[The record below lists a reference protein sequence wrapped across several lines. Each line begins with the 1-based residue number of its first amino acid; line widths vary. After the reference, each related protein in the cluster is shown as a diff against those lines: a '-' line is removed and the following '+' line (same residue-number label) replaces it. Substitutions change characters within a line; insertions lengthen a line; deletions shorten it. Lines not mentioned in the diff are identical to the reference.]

1 MPLSALCR
9 RSTTDMSIVK
19 LNPWNANTPEASLNK
34 FFGSLAMH
42 VNYFIMIA
50 ISLLFALG
58 CGETAESRAKTSS
71 GKDTKILVDHVGEGQ
86 LSESVVLAPARGL
99 DEPVRVNRTLE
110 VVKDSNALSE
120 ARQLHLTEI
129 NSLYDAAM
137 VAIDSKDHLFLEHM
151 WALESRK
158 QHSVNALKAILSD
171 KSSSTTA
178 KAKAG
183 YVLTQLGENSGEDFL
198 FNSLSSK
205 DAGIR
210 LEAMKMLG
218 EWDIEVDFSKGGRG
232 DLLTSM
238 MLDPEEAIRSEAVS
252 LCVKNNLPGCEEKL
266 VQLIEEKKVSDLG
279 KAVLDL
285 GRVATTKESVALMLT
300 YLFKEPEEQY
310 GQWNGY
316 ALKRVLSNPDPA
328 VSEPIRKTLHA
339 YTLRFDQQRY
349 DQSLVRD
356 LAMTAEGD
364 SLTLLEDIYKNAK
377 DIVSRLYALEAILR
391 LQPDNAVERTLQ
403 HIRDERLT
411 GMAIDILAQYV
422 SEEHASR
429 VIPVVDPGTGTLSER
444 AVRLMLEQLGEAGK
458 QHVLVNRDRL
468 EPAANMWASWK
479 LEGIDLHTALN
490 DLEKAHVISEA
501 PNALL
506 SRMNKDRL
514 QQGETPV
521 DISDP
526 SELIA
531 ALESAG
537 RLVMFD
543 AETGM
548 LPCKHHHLLL
558 EFAKATGGELQIE
571 SPSEIWQQKGDDDYD
586 APYKVQFVNQGKLY
600 RFGAENYG
608 DWYDVEAVHRAVNT
622 VLKELRT
629 ENRFV
634 ELASDGQMASFVYA
648 NPAVFLPIAQ
658 KYRLPLSEDANEAIK
673 KGKAFEGEVFRSLQD
688 DN

>member
-1 MPLSALCR
+1 LSTA
-9 RSTTDMSIVK
+9 K
-19 LNPWNANTPEASLNK
+19 LKTLEANAPDAPCPN
-34 FFGSLAMH
+34 FGSLAVQ
-42 VNYFIMIA
+42 VNYHITIA
-50 ISLLFALG
+50 IPLLFALG
-58 CGETAESRAKTSS
+58 CGDTARPSAETSS
-71 GKDTKILVDHVGEGQ
+71 DIGPKILVDHVVEGQ
-86 LSESVVLAPARGL
+86 VPESIVLVPARGI
-99 DEPVRVNRTLE
+99 DEPVRVNRTLQ
-110 VVKDSNALSE
+110 VVNNSNALAE
-120 ARQLHLTEI
+120 ARQLHVAEVD
-129 NSLYDAAM
+129 SLYDAAM
-137 VAIDSKDHLFLEHM
+137 AAIDSKDYLFSEHL

-158 QHSVNALKAILSD
+158 PDSVNALKEILNS
-171 KSSSTTA
+171 KSRSSA
-178 KAKAG
+178 ARAKAG
-183 YVLTQLGENSGEDFL
+183 YVLIQLDEDSGEDFL
-198 FNSLSSK
+198 FDSLSSS
-205 DAGIR
+205 DTGTR
-210 LEAMKMLG
+210 LEAIKMLG
-218 EWDIEVDFSKGGRG
+218 EWEIELDFTKEGRSE
-232 DLLTSM
+232 LLISM
-238 MLDPEEAIRSEAVS
+238 MFDPEEAIRSEAVD
-252 LCVKNNLPGCEEKL
+252 LCVRKTLPGSEQKL
-266 VQLIEEKKVSDLG
+266 VRLIKEEKVSDLG

-285 GRVATTKESVALMLT
+285 GRVATTKESVEVMLD
-300 YLFKEPEEQY
+300 YLFKKPEEQY

-316 ALKRVLSNPDPA
+316 ALKHVLSNPDPA
-328 VSEPIRKTLHA
+328 VSEPIRKALHA
-339 YTLRFDQQRY
+339 YVLRFDQQRY

-356 LAMTAEGD
+356 LAMTAD
-364 SLTLLEDIYKNAK
+364 VNSLALLEDIYKNAS
-377 DIVSRLYALEAILR
+377 DIVSRLYALEAIAR

-422 SEEHASR
+422 SEEHFSK
-429 VIPVVDPGTGTLSER
+429 VIPEVDPGTGPLSER
-444 AVRLMLEQLGEAGK
+444 IVRLMLEQLGEAGK
-458 QHVLVNRDRL
+458 QHVLANRDRL
-468 EPAANMWASWK
+468 EPAANMWATWK
-479 LEGIDLHTALN
+479 LEDINLQTALN
-490 DLEKAHVISEA
+490 ELEQAHVISEA
-501 PNALL
+501 PDVLL
-506 SRMNKDRL
+506 SRMNKNRL
-514 QQGETPV
+514 LQGEPPV

-648 NPAVFLPIAQ
+648 NPAVFLPIAE

-673 KGKAFEGEVFRSLQD
+673 KGKAFEEEVFHSLKD